1 MTSCNRFLNE
11 LCYSRKKSMRRLGK
25 LRFAILLLFCTSP
38 IFGQT
43 RDNSL
48 ESIRSAIRAQD
59 FDKAIELSQAP
70 EPSGFPEPNLQTAAT
85 AWILAGASH
94 HTGLSQ
100 ALTIEHLRNLA
111 EISGMECLVIDR
123 DTKIADFTNALRWNE
138 VYYHAASGFS

>member
-70 EPSGFPEPNLQTAAT
+70 EPSGFLNPTSRPRRRLGF
-85 AWILAGASH
+85 WRGLRIIPGLAK
-94 HTGLSQ
+94 L
-100 ALTIEHLRNLA
+100 
-111 EISGMECLVIDR
+111 
-123 DTKIADFTNALRWNE
+123 
-138 VYYHAASGFS
+138 